1 MEATEETC
9 STYAKSRR
17 PCAVWKGAFNGVKA
31 YWPLRLGRQSLG
43 QRIEDSVCK
52 KKDRRRHQSG
62 PCRSGP
68 QGWSG
73 ERQGHQGGEERETS
87 PEDAR
92 LVETLAD

>member
-1 MEATEETC
+1 MENQ
-9 STYAKSRR
+9 RR
-17 PCAVWKGAFNGVKA
+17 QCAVWEGAFNGVKA

-43 QRIEDSVCK
+43 QK
-52 KKDRRRHQSG
+52 NRRFCVQKGQTEARSG

-73 ERQGHQGGEERETS
+73 ERSGEEERETS
-87 PEDAR
+87 SEDAR